1 MLNGGGVRGRGDVV
15 APGIG
20 TTVDEGGAGIQGG
33 ERRRT
38 FRWLLSVSNP
48 IYIRYSC
55 ILRMVCKQLSGVS
68 RG

>member
-15 APGIG
+15 ALG
-20 TTVDEGGAGIQGG
+20 TGNTVDEGGAGIQGG

-38 FRWLLSVSNP
+38 FRWLLSGSNP
-48 IYIRYSC
+48 IYIRHSC
-55 ILRMVCKQLSGVS
+55 TLRMVCKQLSGVS